1 MNLVK
6 ISFLNALGTIVYIVG
21 IVLIMFNVVDK
32 SADDTIYAPMLAL
45 MLLVL
50 SAAVTGGLV
59 LGRPVML
66 YLSDKKAEAVKLF
79 VYTVGWLAAGTAIAL
94 IINISI
100 NKI

>member
-1 MNLVK
+1 MNLIK
-6 ISFLNALGTIVYIVG
+6 ISFLNALGTIAYIVG

-66 YLSDKKAEAVKLF
+66 YLSDRKNEAIRLF
-79 VYTVGWLAAGTAIAL
+79 IYTIGWLAAGTVIAL

-100 NKI
+100 SM

>member
-6 ISFLNALGTIVYIVG
+6 ISFLNALGTIAYIVG

-32 SADDTIYAPMLAL
+32 TADNTIYAPMLAL
-45 MLLVL
+45 MLFVL

-66 YLSDKKAEAVKLF
+66 YLSDKKAEAIKLF
-79 VYTVGWLAAGTAIAL
+79 LYTVGWLAAGTIIAL

-100 NKI
+100 NM

>member
-6 ISFLNALGTIVYIVG
+6 ISFLNALGTIAYIVG

-32 SADDTIYAPMLAL
+32 SADDTIFAPMLAL

-50 SAAVTGGLV
+50 SAAITGGLV

-66 YLSDKKAEAVKLF
+66 YLSDQKNEAIKLF
-79 VYTVGWLAAGTAIAL
+79 VYTVGWLAVGTMAAL
-94 IINISI
+94 VINLRY
-100 NKI
+100 

>member
-6 ISFLNALGTIVYIVG
+6 ISFLNALGTMAYIVG

-32 SADDTIYAPMLAL
+32 SADDTVYAPMLAL

-59 LGRPVML
+59 LGKPLLM
-66 YLSDKKAEAVKLF
+66 YLDNRKSEAVRLF
-79 VYTVGWLAAGTAIAL
+79 LYTISWLASAVVILLAV
-94 IINISI
+94 SI
-100 NKI
+100 LFK